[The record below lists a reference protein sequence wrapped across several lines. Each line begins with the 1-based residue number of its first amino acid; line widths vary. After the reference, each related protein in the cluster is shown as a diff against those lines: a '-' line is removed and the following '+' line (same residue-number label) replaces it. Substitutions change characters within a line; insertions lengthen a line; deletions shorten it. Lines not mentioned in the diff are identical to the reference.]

1 MTNYPIADLII
12 RIKNAY
18 LARHE
23 QLIVPG
29 SKLKQAVLSVLKK
42 EGYIK
47 DFKVTKDGP
56 KTFIT
61 ITLKY
66 TLDAR
71 NKPQPAIQGVKLVS
85 KPGRRIYV
93 GYDQIPPVLSGI
105 GINILSTNKGI
116 LTGAQ
121 AKKAKVGG
129 ELICQVW

>member
-18 LARHE
+18 LARHN
-23 QLIVPG
+23 QLTVPG
-29 SKLKQAVLSVLKK
+29 SKLKQAVLAVLKK

-47 DFKVTKDGP
+47 DFKVTTKGP

-66 TLDAR
+66 ILNAH
-71 NKPQPAIQGVKLVS
+71 NKPQPALQGIKLVS

-93 GYDQIPPVLSGI
+93 GYDEIPPVFSGI
-105 GINILSTNKGI
+105 GINILSTSKGI

-121 AKKAKVGG
+121 AKKAKIGG

>member
-23 QLIVPG
+23 QLTVPG

>member
-12 RIKNAY
+12 QIKNAY
-18 LARHE
+18 LARHN
-23 QLIVPG
+23 QLTVPG
-29 SKLKQAVLSVLKK
+29 SKLKQAILAVLKR

-47 DFKVTKDGP
+47 DFKIKKTGP
-56 KTFIT
+56 KTFIV

-71 NKPQPAIQGVKLVS
+71 NKPQPALQGVKLIS

-93 GYDQIPPVLSGI
+93 GYDQIPPVLSGV

-116 LTGAQ
+116 LTGTQAQ
-121 AKKAKVGG
+121 KAKVGG

>member
-66 TLDAR
+66 TPDAR